1 MLLLRTTWVLG
12 HPHGSATLTKAPPE
26 GSALVYDRVG
36 VRGPLPVPLSQRVEQ
51 VSYWKEGEAT
61 DSAAQIEIVAHAI
74 LGPPAQFWKQT
85 ERFADVRQNDQ
96 ENTGCAQYL

>member
-26 GSALVYDRVG
+26 GSALVSDRVG
-36 VRGPLPVPLSQRVEQ
+36 VRGPLPVPLSQSVEQ

-61 DSAAQIEIVAHAI
+61 DSAAQIEIVAQAI

-85 ERFADVRQNDQ
+85 ERFADVRQHDHDD
-96 ENTGCAQYL
+96 TGCAQYL